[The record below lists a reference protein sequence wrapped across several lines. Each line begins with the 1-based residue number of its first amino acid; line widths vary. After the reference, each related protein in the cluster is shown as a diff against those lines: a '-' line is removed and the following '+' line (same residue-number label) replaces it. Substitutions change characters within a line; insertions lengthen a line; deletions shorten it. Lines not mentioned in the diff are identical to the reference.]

1 MDRMI
6 DTPMTPHTASSLDH
20 QDAPDAQSLRRA
32 QRLAGQRRATM
43 RDRLQPALLDR
54 LVDDAPQQRSE
65 SADAGIIS
73 RDQLRAAVLR
83 DLRWLLNTVN
93 LESTS
98 ALDSLNQVQASALN
112 FGVRAMA
119 GQRMS
124 DIDWADVE
132 SAIREA
138 IIRFEPRI
146 LPGSVEV
153 ACIAM
158 ADALEH
164 YNVLSLEIRGML
176 WCVPFSQAFLFRT
189 DIDLESGHMDL
200 RDAQALQ
207 AGHRNA
213 APALLAGA
221 PREEGL

>member
-1 MDRMI
+1 MSDVSM
-6 DTPMTPHTASSLDH
+6 
-20 QDAPDAQSLRRA
+20 
-32 QRLAGQRRATM
+32 QRLPEATQDVLSTEGAGPARRSRRSPARSQATM

-54 LVDDAPQQRSE
+54 LIDNAPAQRSE
-65 SADAGIIS
+65 AADAGMLS
-73 RDQLRAAVLR
+73 REQLRAAVLR
-83 DLRWLLNTVN
+83 DLQWLLNTVN
-93 LESTS
+93 LESTHDLEGMQH
-98 ALDSLNQVQASALN
+98 ARASSVN
-112 FGVRAMA
+112 FGVRALA

-132 SAIREA
+132 NTIREA

-153 ACIAM
+153 VCVAL

-189 DIDLESGHMDL
+189 DIDLESGHIDL
-200 RDAQALQ
+200 RDGEAV
-207 AGHRNA
+207 
-213 APALLAGA
+213 
-221 PREEGL
+221 

>member
-112 FGVRAMA
+112 FGVRA